1 MTRLVFAPNWIGDAV
16 MALPALADV
25 RRHDAS
31 GSLVVAARPGVAD
44 VMSLAPG
51 IDQVVRLSGDTLLG
65 GIRSVAGDV
74 AAIRTVR
81 ADAAILFPNSART
94 AVLARRAAI
103 VERWG
108 YRTDLRRLLLTRAI
122 RTPSAAVH
130 QVDYYRH
137 LVTELGFP
145 NGARAPRLEAP
156 PAAIAKARDL
166 LARSGWDGARRLVGI
181 GPGAAYGGAKRWPP
195 DRFAAV
201 IRTLSHE
208 RGALCVVVGS
218 QADRPTVRAID
229 AALRAGSG
237 ALPTATIIDLAGQT
251 DIATLCGVLS
261 LTSTFVSN
269 DSGAMHLA
277 VALGVPVVAMF
288 GPTDDRATSPVGT
301 TRATIVTTQAWC
313 RPCMLRE
320 CPLDHRCMTGI
331 AAADVIGAVDA
342 LDAVK
347 E

>member
-1 MTRLVFAPNWIGDAV
+1 MTYLVFAPNWIGDAV
-16 MALPALADV
+16 MALPALADI
-25 RRHDAS
+25 RRRDADAQ
-31 GSLVVAARPGVAD
+31 LVVAARPGVAD

-51 IDQVVRLSGDTLLG
+51 VDRVIYLSGDTRFG
-65 GIRSVAGDV
+65 GIRGVAGDV
-74 AAIRTVR
+74 AAIRTAS
-81 ADAAILFPNSART
+81 ADTAILFPNSARS
-94 AVLARRAAI
+94 AVLARRAGI
-103 VERWG
+103 GERWG

-122 RTPSAAVH
+122 RKPSGAVH
-130 QVDYYRH
+130 QVDYYRQ
-137 LVTELGFP
+137 LTAALGFP
-145 NGARAPRLEAP
+145 NAGREPHLEAP
-156 PAAIAKARDL
+156 PAAIASARDL
-166 LARSGWDGARRLVGI
+166 LARSGWDGVRRLVGI

-201 IRTLSHE
+201 IQNLTHG

-229 AALRAGSG
+229 AALRAGG
-237 ALPTATIIDLAGQT
+237 AARPATTMLDLAGQT

-261 LTSTFVSN
+261 LASAFVSN

-288 GPTDDRATSPVGT
+288 GPTDDRATSPAGA
-301 TRATIVTTQAWC
+301 RPATILTARAWC

-331 AAADVIGAVDA
+331 GAAEVVGAVDA
-342 LDAVK
+342 LSAVK
-347 E
+347 Q